1 MSRISVSNFSS
12 AEGSFGAA
20 GAGFTSR
27 LICLII
33 RKRTRAMISE
43 LTGFP
48 DKLMKRFE
56 KSTLPRKIPRN
67 GMSRLLT
74 AELTILQKC
83 GANNA
88 DGKVN

>member
-1 MSRISVSNFSS
+1 MIRNSITVLRKAPYPITAKPLSV
-12 AEGSFGAA
+12 ASF
-20 GAGFTSR
+20 
-27 LICLII
+27 
-33 RKRTRAMISE
+33 SE